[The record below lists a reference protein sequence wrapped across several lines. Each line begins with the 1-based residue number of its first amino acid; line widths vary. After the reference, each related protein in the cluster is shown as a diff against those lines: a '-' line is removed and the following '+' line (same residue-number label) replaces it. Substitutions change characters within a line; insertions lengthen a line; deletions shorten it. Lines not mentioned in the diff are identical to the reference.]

1 MVLQF
6 SIGQVKR
13 DISELVNRVAYRG
26 ERIVLTSRGN
36 PKAAIV
42 SIEDYLRLQQLEQ
55 SETGSRDQPAG
66 TETLARKIQ
75 EQQDQYREVL
85 SSRNQSNLREQ
96 DERQAILSPKF
107 QVVIPLAIR
116 KQLEMKPGQK
126 MRVIAYDDKVILI
139 PVRPIQ
145 AARGSLKGIDTT
157 IERDELDRV

>member
-1 MVLQF
+1 MLQV

-13 DISELVNRVAYRG
+13 DISELVNRVAFRG

-42 SIEDYLRLQQLEQ
+42 SIEDYLRLQQLDQ
-55 SETGSRDQPAG
+55 SHTGGWDQPAG
-66 TETLARKIQ
+66 PELPTGLIQ
-75 EQQDQYREVL
+75 VPQEHYLEPLDL
-85 SSRNQSNLREQ
+85 KNQSNLREQ
-96 DERQAILSPKF
+96 DEHQATLSPKF

-145 AARGSLKGIDTT
+145 TARGSLKGIDTT